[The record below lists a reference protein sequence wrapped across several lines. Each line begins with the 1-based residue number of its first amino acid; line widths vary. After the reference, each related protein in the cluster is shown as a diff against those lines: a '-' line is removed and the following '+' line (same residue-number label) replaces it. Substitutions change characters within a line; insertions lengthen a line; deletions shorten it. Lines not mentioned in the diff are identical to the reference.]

1 MSNRQSQLNN
11 RKTKADRLPAVL
23 TAETPA
29 MAAALPNER
38 AAETGEV
45 LTEDRE
51 RSSSV
56 FLEFWPTLHNVAY
69 ERYG

>member
-38 AAETGEV
+38 VAETAEV
-45 LTEDRE
+45 LAEDRE
-51 RSSSV
+51 R
-56 FLEFWPTLHNVAY
+56 
-69 ERYG
+69 